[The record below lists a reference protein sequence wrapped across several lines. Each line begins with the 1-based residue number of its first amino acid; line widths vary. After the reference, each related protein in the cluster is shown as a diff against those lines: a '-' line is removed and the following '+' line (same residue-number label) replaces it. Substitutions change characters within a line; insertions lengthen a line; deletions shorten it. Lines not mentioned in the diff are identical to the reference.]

1 MSLLIFRDLATIAIL
16 VVAIVAMMLLL
27 KATRTSRA

>member
-16 VVAIVAMMLLL
+16 IGAIAVVMLALR
-27 KATRTSRA
+27 ATQRSRA